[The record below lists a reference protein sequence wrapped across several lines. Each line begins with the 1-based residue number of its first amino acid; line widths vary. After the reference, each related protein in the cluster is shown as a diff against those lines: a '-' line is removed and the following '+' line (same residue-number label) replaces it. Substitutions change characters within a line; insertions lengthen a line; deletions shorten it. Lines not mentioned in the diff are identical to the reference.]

1 MSDVTMF
8 TPETK
13 SVKALFLDTDVRYSI
28 PNYQRPYAWKK
39 EQVEQLWYDILEAY
53 QNNKSAPDSDLNYFL
68 GSIVV
73 VGKNDYEVVD
83 GQQRLTT
90 LTILFYVLQDL
101 AKKSEIDLSE
111 DQVSYISAC
120 LKDVHTKRQKLK
132 THIQNQVEFE
142 EMFKEQIDYS
152 NKSGFLALKN
162 AIEFKRLILD
172 IKTANLNLEDFVNYL
187 LNNTKIIRIS
197 CTDVNSAIK
206 LFSVLNARGMDLQ
219 LTDLIKAD
227 MMVALNDEE
236 KRDEFN
242 EVWKEIEKD
251 CKDNDENFQELFK
264 IYLHFC
270 ILKNT
275 KSAFNE
281 EFKAYFDKNGKKSNQ
296 MILDIRNFVK
306 NLVQVKDENDP
317 FIFMLKQC
325 NTSYWKMILTTA
337 KHIEYADYNELKAL
351 ITKYYYQ
358 SWIAG
363 GTENRIK
370 QTSFNVLKVV
380 KENND
385 ISIVKQILLENL
397 EKNKNQGNYYKNN
410 LQATSVY
417 EQKWCKPVLLA
428 LEYSYKESSNLA
440 FIKNDKN
447 LHSEHIFPQS
457 WDREELNWKEKFSKA
472 DEDKLLNCLGNLT
485 LLSYSKNI
493 SASNT
498 NYSDK
503 RKTYLGENKNDG
515 VTTYEITRKLI
526 EKYQTWTPETIKT
539 RREEMIAEIEE
550 ILEIV

>member
-13 SVKALFLDTDVRYSI
+13 SIKALFLDTDVRYSI

-101 AKKSEIDLSE
+101 AKKGEIDLSE

-142 EMFKEQIDYS
+142 ETFKEQIDYS

-296 MILDIRNFVK
+296 IILDIRNFVK

-363 GTENRIK
+363 GTENRIE
-370 QTSFNVLKVV
+370 QTSFNVLKAV

-447 LHSEHIFPQS
+447 LHAEHIFPQS

-472 DEDKLLNCLGNLT
+472 DEDKLLNCLVNLT

-493 SASNT
+493 SASNA

-503 RKTYLGENKNDG
+503 CKTYLGENKNDG

-526 EKYQTWTPETIKT
+526 EKYQTWTPETIEN
-539 RREEMIAEIEE
+539 RRKEMIAEIEK

>member
-296 MILDIRNFVK
+296 IILDIRNFVK

>member
-101 AKKSEIDLSE
+101 AKKGEIDLSE

-152 NKSGFLALKN
+152 NKSGFLAPKN

-197 CTDVNSAIK
+197 CTDVNPAIK

-281 EFKAYFDKNGKKSNQ
+281 EFKAYFDKNGKKA
-296 MILDIRNFVK
+296 IR
-306 NLVQVKDENDP
+306 
-317 FIFMLKQC
+317 
-325 NTSYWKMILTTA
+325 
-337 KHIEYADYNELKAL
+337 
-351 ITKYYYQ
+351 
-358 SWIAG
+358 
-363 GTENRIK
+363 
-370 QTSFNVLKVV
+370 
-380 KENND
+380 
-385 ISIVKQILLENL
+385 
-397 EKNKNQGNYYKNN
+397 
-410 LQATSVY
+410 
-417 EQKWCKPVLLA
+417 
-428 LEYSYKESSNLA
+428 
-440 FIKNDKN
+440 
-447 LHSEHIFPQS
+447 
-457 WDREELNWKEKFSKA
+457 
-472 DEDKLLNCLGNLT
+472 
-485 LLSYSKNI
+485 
-493 SASNT
+493 
-498 NYSDK
+498 
-503 RKTYLGENKNDG
+503 
-515 VTTYEITRKLI
+515 
-526 EKYQTWTPETIKT
+526 
-539 RREEMIAEIEE
+539 
-550 ILEIV
+550 

>member
-1 MSDVTMF
+1 MF

-296 MILDIRNFVK
+296 IILDIRNFVK

>member
-101 AKKSEIDLSE
+101 AKKGEIDLSE

-152 NKSGFLALKN
+152 NKSGFLAPKN

-370 QTSFNVLKVV
+370 QTSFNVLKAV

-385 ISIVKQILLENL
+385 ISIVKQMLLENL